1 MYLGT
6 RLTEASVRKRFCNRR
21 DILFIIIIKTRP
33 YFYTYYNYILNI
45 NITLCSLDRFRGM
58 VDVYNY
64 IVRVVNILTFIY
76 LEHQQQKIVT
86 SLICDNEGLEKC
98 IIKYYDTNMAHCTR
112 CD

>member
-64 IVRVVNILTFIY
+64 IVRVVNILTFVY
-76 LEHQQQKIVT
+76 LVRRVPESQTWQKFDALVKKK
-86 SLICDNEGLEKC
+86 S
-98 IIKYYDTNMAHCTR
+98 
-112 CD
+112 